1 MLWKSLEDKC
11 TIFKVYF
18 GKENNYHQLEGGPR
32 SLEYNFHIMGR
43 LIYTRSNNMTK
54 DELRTNLNNLGEM
67 FELVTETCYVANSL
81 CGDDNR

>member
-18 GKENNYHQLEGGPR
+18 GKEKNYHQLEGGPR
-32 SLEYNFHIMGR
+32 VQFSYNGKIN
-43 LIYTRSNNMTK
+43 YTSSNNMTK

>member
-1 MLWKSLEDKC
+1 
-11 TIFKVYF
+11 
-18 GKENNYHQLEGGPR
+18 
-32 SLEYNFHIMGR
+32 
-43 LIYTRSNNMTK
+43 MTN